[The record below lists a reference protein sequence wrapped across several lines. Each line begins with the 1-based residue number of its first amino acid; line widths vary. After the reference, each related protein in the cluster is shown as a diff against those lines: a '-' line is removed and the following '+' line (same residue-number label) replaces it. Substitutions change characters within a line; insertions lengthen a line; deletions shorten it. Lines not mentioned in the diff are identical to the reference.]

1 VSLESSARR
10 SRDKQGQVSE
20 IEVVTRDAVSWPEVE
35 EQLLRSESLHR
46 ILTANL
52 PDMSMFLLDRDLRV
66 LVAEGE
72 GVRQLPWID
81 ESMFRGRL
89 VAELQGELPSDVLA
103 VSLENYQG
111 ARDGERREFEFTSAG
126 LTFAVTAVPVRG
138 RYSSSATAASTR
150 TR

>member
-1 VSLESSARR
+1 MSLESSARR

-89 VAELQGELPSDVLA
+89 VAELQG
-103 VSLENYQG
+103 
-111 ARDGERREFEFTSAG
+111 
-126 LTFAVTAVPVRG
+126 
-138 RYSSSATAASTR
+138 
-150 TR
+150 